1 MAKIFYSL
9 AGEGRGHA
17 ARVRALVERLK
28 HRHEIVIFTSDDA
41 YDFLAPL
48 YSASSSVQVERIPGL
63 RFHYSRGEIDLVKTA
78 WAGLDYRW
86 HLADLVASLR
96 RRMLAES
103 VDLAITDFEPALPRA
118 AQELGVPVLS
128 IDHQHFLVA
137 YELSSLPFDLRC
149 YANMMAIAVNAYG
162 IEPDR
167 TVVSAF
173 YRPPL
178 KAGYSDVIQAG
189 PLLRPEVAL
198 ATPHDGDYLLSYL
211 RPATPPHVLQA
222 IRAAGIETR
231 IYGLGPRP
239 DEGCLKFRPID
250 QRRFVADLAGCR
262 AVIAAA
268 GNQLL
273 GEALYFGKPVL
284 ALPEARHHEQL
295 INAHFLR
302 HMARGDFMPLTDLSA
317 DRLRDFLDRMDQYR
331 GTPCDTQLDGT
342 PKALSVIEQMLS
354 PLPLPCPAPT
364 AA

>member
-48 YSASSSVQVERIPGL
+48 YSASSSVRVERIPGL
-63 RFHYSRGEIDLVKTA
+63 RFHYSGGEIDLVKTA

-86 HLADLVASLR
+86 HLADLVAGLR
-96 RRMLAES
+96 RRMLAEERRS
-103 VDLAITDFEPALPRA
+103 GNHRLRAGLPRA

-167 TVVSAF
+167 RSC
-173 YRPPL
+173 RPSTGRR
-178 KAGYSDVIQAG
+178 KSGYSDVIQIG

-198 ATPHDGDYLLSYL
+198 ATPADGDYLLCISA
-211 RPATPPHVLQA
+211 RPRRHVLQA
-222 IRAAGIETR
+222 IRAAESKLDLRTGA
-231 IYGLGPRP
+231 RP

-262 AVIAAA
+262 AVITAA

-273 GEALYFGKPVL
+273 GEALYSASRSSPFPKP
-284 ALPEARHHEQL
+284 ATTSSSSTPISSATWPGAISCRSPTSQPIASATSSTAR
-295 INAHFLR
+295 
-302 HMARGDFMPLTDLSA
+302 TS
-317 DRLRDFLDRMDQYR
+317 
-331 GTPCDTQLDGT
+331 
-342 PKALSVIEQMLS
+342 
-354 PLPLPCPAPT
+354 T
-364 AA
+364 AARPVTRNSTAPRKHFP